1 MVAAIETWPKPGYL
15 NCSSTIQ
22 AANQVHDRV
31 EHKMILSTEARK
43 VLDTSMHINKVED
56 KERAEI
62 ESLIASLPDDRVRLY
77 KNVVS
82 NPIGDLPRYSI
93 HIRIQHMLTF
103 VTFLTLAFTGLP
115 IAFFDHFWAQPLNT
129 IVGGVDISRVIHRTL
144 AAIMIFSMLYH
155 LVTITLGPLQ
165 QILRGR
171 FQLQRTIIPLMKDI
185 RDFKDDMLYF
195 AGTRDQRPEM
205 DKFMYKQKIHYFAA
219 AFGNLVMVI
228 SGSSFLF
235 PEFWAAVLPAS
246 VASNFQEMMRLS
258 HPHEALLALLV
269 IAFWHWYNVHLAPGR
284 FPMQW
289 TFLTGKITREHQI
302 EEHFLEYLR
311 NLVELPEERAYL
323 IEQLEARELFAGS
336 ESSASVQA
344 DEANEQSTP

>member
-1 MVAAIETWPKPGYL
+1 MK
-15 NCSSTIQ
+15 
-22 AANQVHDRV
+22 
-31 EHKMILSTEARK
+31 LSAEAQK
-43 VLDTSMHINKVED
+43 VLQDSMSINQTDD

-62 ESLIASLPDDRVRLY
+62 EQLISNMPDDRVLLY

-115 IAFFDHFWAQPLNT
+115 IAFMDQIWAQPLNT
-129 IVGGVDISRVIHRTL
+129 MIGGIDISRVIHRTL
-144 AAIMIFSMLYH
+144 ASVMILTMVYH
-155 LVTITLGPLQ
+155 IFYLAWITVRDIAQ
-165 QILRGR
+165 KR
-171 FQLQRTIIPLMKDI
+171 FILQRSIIPTFKDA
-185 RDFKDDMLYF
+185 RDFKLDMQYF
-195 AGTRDQRPEM
+195 IGKREQRPEM

-219 AFGNLVMVI
+219 AFGNMVMII
-228 SGSSFLF
+228 SGSSFIF
-235 PEFWAAVLPAS
+235 PEFWAAILPEAS
-246 VASNFQEMMRLS
+246 VSYFQEMMRLS

-302 EEHFLEYLR
+302 EEHFLEYIR
-311 NLVELPEERAYL
+311 NLVELPEEREYL
-323 IEQLEARELFAGS
+323 SNLLDARELS
-336 ESSASVQA
+336 PLT
-344 DEANEQSTP
+344 DENQQTAEQSI

>member
-1 MVAAIETWPKPGYL
+1 MK
-15 NCSSTIQ
+15 
-22 AANQVHDRV
+22 
-31 EHKMILSTEARK
+31 LSAEARK
-43 VLDTSMHINKVED
+43 VLEISMSNNGTDD

-62 ESLIASLPDDRVRLY
+62 KQLIRDMPDDRVLLY

-115 IAFFDHFWAQPLNT
+115 IAFMDQVWALPLNNM
-129 IVGGVDISRVIHRTL
+129 IGGIDISRVIHRTL
-144 AAIMIFSMLYH
+144 ASVMILTMIYH
-155 LVTITLGPLQ
+155 FVYLMWITLRDIMQ
-165 QILRGR
+165 KR
-171 FQLQRTIIPLMKDI
+171 FELQRSIIPTMKDA
-185 RDFKDDMLYF
+185 RDFKLDMQYF
-195 AGTRDQRPEM
+195 IGKRDQRPEM

-219 AFGNLVMVI
+219 AFGNLVMII
-228 SGSSFLF
+228 SGSSFIF
-235 PEFWAAVLPAS
+235 PEFWAAILPENS
-246 VASNFQEMMRLS
+246 VSYFQEMMRLS

-302 EEHFLEYLR
+302 EEHFLEYIR
-311 NLVELPEERAYL
+311 NLVELPAEREYL
-323 IEQLEARELFAGS
+323 SDLLDARELS
-336 ESSASVQA
+336 PIT
-344 DEANEQSTP
+344 DEDLIAAEEAT

>member
-1 MVAAIETWPKPGYL
+1 MNLSAEARSVLERSMEINDVDNLERDDIETV
-15 NCSSTIQ
+15 I
-22 AANQVHDRV
+22 AA
-31 EHKMILSTEARK
+31 M
-43 VLDTSMHINKVED
+43 
-56 KERAEI
+56 
-62 ESLIASLPDDRVRLY
+62 PDDRVLLY

-103 VTFLTLAFTGLP
+103 VTFLALAFTGLP
-115 IAFFDHFWAQPLNT
+115 IAFFDHFWAAPLNAL
-129 IVGGVDISRVIHRTL
+129 VGGVEVSRVIHRTL
-144 AAIMIFSMLYH
+144 ASVMVLSMIYH
-155 LVTITLGPLQ
+155 AFTITLGPLS
-165 QILRGR
+165 QILKGR
-171 FQLQRTIIPLMKDI
+171 FDIRRTILPSFKDL

-195 AGTRDQRPEM
+195 SGARKMRPEM

-219 AFGNLVMVI
+219 AFGNIVMIV

-235 PEFWAAVLPAS
+235 PEFWAAILPLS
-246 VASNFQEMMRLS
+246 VASHFQEMMRLS

-289 TFLTGKITREHQI
+289 TFLTGKITREHQM

-311 NLVELPEERAYL
+311 NLVELPEERDYL
-323 IEQLEARELFAGS
+323 MDLLSARELDV
-336 ESSASVQA
+336 EEE
-344 DEANEQSTP
+344 DEDDLLAEGISP

>member
-1 MVAAIETWPKPGYL
+1 MKL
-15 NCSSTIQ
+15 
-22 AANQVHDRV
+22 
-31 EHKMILSTEARK
+31 TEEASK
-43 VLDTSMHINKVED
+43 VLERSMQMNSIDETD
-56 KERAEI
+56 RSEI
-62 ESLIASLPDDRVRLY
+62 FQLVDRMPDSRVILY

-115 IAFFDHFWAQPLNT
+115 IAFIDHVWAVPMNNL
-129 IVGGVDISRVIHRTL
+129 VGGIDVSRIIHRTL
-144 AAIMIFSMLYH
+144 AAVMIFSMLYH
-155 LVTITLGPLQ
+155 IIYIAYTTLLL
-165 QILRGR
+165 IIAGR
-171 FQLQRTIIPLMKDI
+171 FELQRSIIPILKDV
-185 RDFKDDMLYF
+185 RDFNHDMLYF
-195 AGTRDQRPEM
+195 AGRRTQRPEM
-205 DKFMYKQKIHYFAA
+205 DKFMYKQKIHYIAA

-228 SGSSFLF
+228 SGSSFIF
-235 PEFWAAVLPAS
+235 PEFWAAILPSGIAS
-246 VASNFQEMMRLS
+246 YFQEMMRLS

-323 IEQLEARELFAGS
+323 QNLLDARELTP
-336 ESSASVQA
+336 ESIEEMKTV
-344 DEANEQSTP
+344 EETP

>member
-1 MVAAIETWPKPGYL
+1 MKLT
-15 NCSSTIQ
+15 
-22 AANQVHDRV
+22 D
-31 EHKMILSTEARK
+31 EARR
-43 VLDTSMHINKVED
+43 VVETSMQINNTSDADRKD
-56 KERAEI
+56 I
-62 ESLIASLPDDRVRLY
+62 EQLISDMPDDRVLLY

-82 NPIGDLPRYSI
+82 NPIGDIYRYSI

-115 IAFFDHFWAQPLNT
+115 IAFIDHVWATPLNNF
-129 IVGGVDISRVIHRTL
+129 VGGIDVSRVIHRTL
-144 AAIMIFSMLYH
+144 ASIMVLTMVYHFIYIFMVAVVELM
-155 LVTITLGPLQ
+155 
-165 QILRGR
+165 RGKFEVYR
-171 FQLQRTIIPLMKDI
+171 SIIPTLKDI
-185 RDFKDDMLYF
+185 RDFKEDMLYF
-195 AGTRDQRPEM
+195 SGKLKQRPMM

-219 AFGNLVMVI
+219 TFGNLVMVI

-235 PEFWAAVLPAS
+235 PEFWASVLPAES
-246 VASNFQEMMRLS
+246 VSYFQEMMRLS

-311 NLVELPEERAYL
+311 NLVELPEEREYL
-323 IEQLEARELFAGS
+323 QDLLDARELRLVDDLELEGQ
-336 ESSASVQA
+336 QA
-344 DEANEQSTP
+344 

>member
-1 MVAAIETWPKPGYL
+1 MK
-15 NCSSTIQ
+15 
-22 AANQVHDRV
+22 
-31 EHKMILSTEARK
+31 LSAEARS
-43 VLDTSMHINKVED
+43 VL
-56 KERAEI
+56 ERAMEMNDVDYLERDDI
-62 ESLIASLPDDRVRLY
+62 EKVIEAMPDDRVLLY

-115 IAFFDHFWAQPLNT
+115 IAFFDHFWAEPLNRM
-129 IVGGVDISRVIHRTL
+129 IGGVDVSRVIHRTI
-144 AAIMIFSMLYH
+144 ASVMVFSMIYH
-155 LVTITLGPLQ
+155 VFTISFGTMY
-165 QILRGR
+165 QIAKGKFDIR
-171 FQLQRTIIPLMKDI
+171 RTILPSFKDL
-185 RDFKDDMLYF
+185 RDFRDDMLYF
-195 AGTRDQRPEM
+195 SGARKQRPEM

-219 AFGNLVMVI
+219 AFGNIVMIV

-235 PEFWAAVLPAS
+235 PEFWAAVLPQNIA
-246 VASNFQEMMRLS
+246 AHFQEMMRLS

-289 TFLTGKITREHQI
+289 TFLTGKITREHQM

-311 NLVELPEERAYL
+311 NLVEMPEERDYL
-323 IEQLEARELFAGS
+323 LDMLEARELEA
-336 ESSASVQA
+336 VD
-344 DEANEQSTP
+344 DEDEDEDGLAVEGVSP

>member
-1 MVAAIETWPKPGYL
+1 M
-15 NCSSTIQ
+15 Q
-22 AANQVHDRV
+22 
-31 EHKMILSTEARK
+31 LSNHARS
-43 VLDTSMHINKVED
+43 VLETSMQQNKIDDAE
-56 KERAEI
+56 KKEI
-62 ESLIASLPDDRVRLY
+62 EELISVLPQDKVTIY

-82 NPIGDLPRYSI
+82 NPIGDIFRYNI

-115 IAFFDHFWAQPLNT
+115 IYFFEAFWAEPFNSLM
-129 IVGGVDISRVIHRTL
+129 GGVNVSRVIHRTI
-144 AAIMIFSMLYH
+144 AAVMIFSMIYH
-155 LVTITLGPLQ
+155 IFTITLGSVARIKLG
-165 QILRGR
+165 IFDIR
-171 FQLQRTIIPLMKDI
+171 RTIIPVFKDI
-185 RDFKDDMLYF
+185 RDFKDDIMYF
-195 AGTRDQRPEM
+195 AGNRKERPEM
-205 DKFMYKQKIHYFAA
+205 DKFNYKQKIHYFAA

-235 PEFWAAVLPAS
+235 PAFWASILPESMAS
-246 VASNFQEMMRLS
+246 HFQELMRLS

-311 NLVELPEERAYL
+311 NLVEDPEEREHL
-323 IEQLEARELFAGS
+323 RDMMESRELLA
-336 ESSASVQA
+336 ESDAEKKSNAE
-344 DEANEQSTP
+344 DL

>member
-1 MVAAIETWPKPGYL
+1 MK
-15 NCSSTIQ
+15 
-22 AANQVHDRV
+22 
-31 EHKMILSTEARK
+31 LSAEAQS
-43 VLDTSMHINKVED
+43 VLDTSMRINETGAEERRDIED
-56 KERAEI
+56 V
-62 ESLIASLPDDRVRLY
+62 IASMPDDRVLLY

-82 NPIGDLPRYSI
+82 NPIGDIYRYSI

-115 IAFFDHFWAQPLNT
+115 IAFLDHSWAQPLNSL
-129 IVGGVDISRVIHRTL
+129 IGGIDISRVIHRTL
-144 AAIMIFSMLYH
+144 AAVMVFSMVYH
-155 LVTITLGPLQ
+155 VVYLFYITLIEIIQGKFE
-165 QILRGR
+165 LRR
-171 FQLQRTIIPLMKDI
+171 SIIPTF
-185 RDFKDDMLYF
+185 RDAVVFKEDMQYF
-195 AGTRDQRPEM
+195 FGKREQRPEM

-228 SGSSFLF
+228 SGSSFIF
-235 PEFWAAVLPAS
+235 PEFWAAIIPAS
-246 VASNFQEMMRLS
+246 SASFFQELMRLS

-311 NLVELPEERAYL
+311 NLVELPQEREYL
-323 IEQLEARELFAGS
+323 RNLLDARELSLEENVELQVA
-336 ESSASVQA
+336 EE
-344 DEANEQSTP
+344 EA

>member
-1 MVAAIETWPKPGYL
+1 M
-15 NCSSTIQ
+15 N
-22 AANQVHDRV
+22 
-31 EHKMILSTEARK
+31 LSAEARR
-43 VLDTSMHINKVED
+43 VLEKSMDINKVSH
-56 KERAEI
+56 KERDEI
-62 ESLIASLPDDRVRLY
+62 ENVIAAMPDDRVLLY

-93 HIRIQHMLTF
+93 HIRVQHMLTF

-115 IAFFDHFWAQPLNT
+115 IAFIDHFWAEPLNAM
-129 IVGGVDISRVIHRTL
+129 IGGVDVSRIIHRTIASVMVL
-144 AAIMIFSMLYH
+144 SMIYH
-155 LVTITLGPLQ
+155 VFTITFGPMA
-165 QILRGR
+165 QILKGR
-171 FQLQRTIIPLMKDI
+171 FEIRRTILPGLKDLF
-185 RDFKDDMLYF
+185 DFKDDMLYF
-195 AGTRDQRPEM
+195 SGARKVRPEM

-219 AFGNLVMVI
+219 AFGNIVMIV

-235 PEFWAAVLPAS
+235 PEFWAAILPVEIAS
-246 VASNFQEMMRLS
+246 HFQEMMRLS

-311 NLVELPEERAYL
+311 NLVEIPEEREYL
-323 IEQLEARELFAGS
+323 MDLLSARELGS
-336 ESSASVQA
+336 EAENDLAVDGIS
-344 DEANEQSTP
+344 P

>member
-1 MVAAIETWPKPGYL
+1 MK
-15 NCSSTIQ
+15 
-22 AANQVHDRV
+22 
-31 EHKMILSTEARK
+31 LSTEARS
-43 VLDTSMHINKVED
+43 VIETSMRINNVSEA
-56 KERAEI
+56 ERKEI
-62 ESLIASLPDDRVRLY
+62 ERIVDMIPDDRVLFY

-82 NPIGDLPRYSI
+82 NPIGDLPRYDI

-115 IAFFDHFWAQPLNT
+115 IAFFDHFWATPLNT
-129 IVGGVDISRVIHRTL
+129 FVGGVDVSRVIHRTL
-144 AAIMIFSMLYH
+144 AAIMIFSMVYH
-155 LVTITLGPLQ
+155 IVYIVFGMVVKMLKGT
-165 QILRGR
+165 
-171 FQLQRTIIPLMKDI
+171 FELQRTILPIMKDI
-185 RDFKDDMLYF
+185 RDFKEDALYTV
-195 AGTRDQRPEM
+195 GKRDQRPEM

-235 PEFWAAVLPAS
+235 PDIWASILPAS
-246 VASNFQEMMRLS
+246 VGSHFQELMRLS

-311 NLVELPEERAYL
+311 NLVELPEERV
-323 IEQLEARELFAGS
+323 ELEGMLAARELEETETIEPGVNL
-336 ESSASVQA
+336 SAEGDSPQ
-344 DEANEQSTP
+344 

>member
-1 MVAAIETWPKPGYL
+1 MKLSGEARDVLETCMRQHNIDDRERQEIETLVRDMP
-15 NCSSTIQ
+15 Q
-22 AANQVHDRV
+22 DRV
-31 EHKMILSTEARK
+31 L
-43 VLDTSMHINKVED
+43 
-56 KERAEI
+56 
-62 ESLIASLPDDRVRLY
+62 LY

-82 NPIGDLPRYSI
+82 NPIGDIYRYSI

-115 IAFFDHFWAQPLNT
+115 IHFFNAFWATPFNDFL
-129 IVGGVDISRVIHRTL
+129 GGVEITRVIHRTI
-144 AAIMIFSMLYH
+144 AVIMILSMLYH
-155 LVTITLGPLQ
+155 LLTIVLGTLQKLKNGTFD
-165 QILRGR
+165 IR
-171 FQLQRTIIPLMKDI
+171 RTIIPLMKDL
-185 RDFKDDMLYF
+185 RDFRGDILYF
-195 AGTRDQRPEM
+195 AGKREQRPEM

-219 AFGNLVMVI
+219 AFGNIVMIV

-235 PEFWAAVLPAS
+235 PEIWASILPQSMA
-246 VASNFQEMMRLS
+246 AEFQELMRLS

-311 NLVELPEERAYL
+311 NLVELQEERSYL
-323 IEQLEARELFAGS
+323 RDILESRELIAEPYVAADLATG
-336 ESSASVQA
+336 ESAS
-344 DEANEQSTP
+344 T